1 MGGKLLPGIG
11 CREAAAVRPSVP
23 SRGSGPWV
31 QAGGWR
37 SGGGGGRRPA
47 ASGRVKGLFGR
58 SLGWLRGRE
67 GAAVTSGDGWKS
79 GWVFFPLRWRNSAR
93 RVRRTDGMATF
104 R

>member
-37 SGGGGGRRPA
+37 SGGGASPRRLGPGKGAFRPVTRLAARAGRSGGHLRRRLEKRVGFFSPQVAKLRA
-47 ASGRVKGLFGR
+47 AS
-58 SLGWLRGRE
+58 
-67 GAAVTSGDGWKS
+67 
-79 GWVFFPLRWRNSAR
+79 
-93 RVRRTDGMATF
+93 
-104 R
+104 